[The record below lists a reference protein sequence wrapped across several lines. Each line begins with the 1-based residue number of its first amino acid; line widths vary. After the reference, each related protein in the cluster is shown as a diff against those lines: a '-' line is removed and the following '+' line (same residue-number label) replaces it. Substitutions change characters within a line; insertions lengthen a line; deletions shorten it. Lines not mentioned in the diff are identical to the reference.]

1 MIPLSVPFLNGN
13 EWKYVKDCLDTG
25 WISSAGSYVTQFE
38 QLVADYAGVKYG
50 IACMNGTV
58 GLHIAQILSGVTSED
73 HVIAPNITFIAT
85 LNAIKYT
92 GASPILIDVDTR
104 SWQMDLELLESFLQ
118 ENVVFKE
125 VDGQIYSFNKETNK
139 RIKAIMPVHVLG
151 NIGDME
157 QLQEIATSY
166 HLDIIEDSTEA
177 LGSLH
182 NGKHAGSFGKFGV
195 FSFNGNKIIS
205 TGGGGVIV
213 TNDEALAQK
222 AKHLTTQAKVS
233 AMEYLHDE
241 VGYNYRLVNVLAAIG
256 VAQMEQF
263 PTLLENKK
271 IMDDYYRSELSG
283 IGDIEFQKKSMGKI
297 KNVAGEGRTVLFV
310 SHNMQAVQSLC
321 KSAMYM
327 KAGRVT
333 DIGPT
338 ATVINNYLS
347 REIRNSME
355 RRWVLG
361 VDAPGNDK
369 VRLMSAEIVTASAAD
384 SSIISVNT
392 AFNIKFEIKK
402 KEPKIINCNPAH
414 TSKSRIQ
421 AVFFYL
427 LKKIVNYRPKLHAQ
441 N

>member
-1 MIPLSVPFLNGN
+1 MIPLSVPHLAGN

-25 WISSAGSYVTQFE
+25 WISSAGSYVSQFE

-50 IACMNGTV
+50 VACMNGTV

-92 GASPILIDVDTR
+92 GASPILIDVDPQN
-104 SWQMDLELLESFLQ
+104 WQMDLELLESFLQ

-125 VDGQIYSFNKETNK
+125 VEGKIYSFNKETNK

-166 HLDIIEDSTEA
+166 HIDIIEDSTEA
-177 LGSLH
+177 LGSLYK
-182 NGKHAGSFGKFGV
+182 GKHAGSFGKFGV

-263 PTLLENKK
+263 PILLENKK
-271 IMDDYYRSELSG
+271 RMDSYYRSELSG
-283 IGDIEFQKKSMGKI
+283 IGDIEFQMVLPCVEANCWLFTFKTKYMRLLLDYLNLNDIQSRPFWVPMNQLEMFEDDIYVTKSNNSLEIYNTSISIPSSAGITKAEMARVVQTI
-297 KNVAGEGRTVLFV
+297 KTF
-310 SHNMQAVQSLC
+310 
-321 KSAMYM
+321 Y
-327 KAGRVT
+327 
-333 DIGPT
+333 
-338 ATVINNYLS
+338 
-347 REIRNSME
+347 
-355 RRWVLG
+355 
-361 VDAPGNDK
+361 
-369 VRLMSAEIVTASAAD
+369 
-384 SSIISVNT
+384 
-392 AFNIKFEIKK
+392 
-402 KEPKIINCNPAH
+402 
-414 TSKSRIQ
+414 SRI
-421 AVFFYL
+421 YIT
-427 LKKIVNYRPKLHAQ
+427 KK
-441 N
+441 

>member
-1 MIPLSVPFLNGN
+1 MIPLSIPHLAGN

-25 WISSAGSYVTQFE
+25 WISSAGSYVSQFE
-38 QLVADYAGVKYG
+38 QLVADYAGVQYG
-50 IACMNGTV
+50 VACMNGTV

-92 GASPILIDVDTR
+92 GASPILIDVDTQ

-125 VDGQIYSFNKETNK
+125 VEGKIYSFNKETNK

-157 QLQEIATSY
+157 QLQELADSY
-166 HLDIIEDSTEA
+166 HIDIIEDSTEA
-177 LGSLH
+177 LGSLYK
-182 NGKHAGSFGKFGV
+182 GKHAGSFGTFGV

-263 PTLLENKK
+263 PILLENKK
-271 IMDDYYRSELSG
+271 RMDSYYRSELSG
-283 IGDIEFQKKSMGKI
+283 IGDIEFQM
-297 KNVAGEGRTVLFV
+297 VLPCVEANCWLFTFKTKYMRELLDYLN
-310 SHNMQAVQSLC
+310 SNGVQSRPFWVPMNQLEMF
-321 KSAMYM
+321 KNDLYVTENNNSNEIYQTSISIPSSAGITKEEM
-327 KAGRVT
+327 
-333 DIGPT
+333 
-338 ATVINNYLS
+338 ATV
-347 REIRNSME
+347 
-355 RRWVLG
+355 V
-361 VDAPGNDK
+361 K
-369 VRLMSAEIVTASAAD
+369 T
-384 SSIISVNT
+384 
-392 AFNIKFEIKK
+392 IKTFY
-402 KEPKIINCNPAH
+402 
-414 TSKSRIQ
+414 SK
-421 AVFFYL
+421 L
-427 LKKIVNYRPKLHAQ
+427 
-441 N
+441 

>member
-1 MIPLSVPFLNGN
+1 MIPLSVPHLAGN

-25 WISSAGSYVTQFE
+25 WISSAGSYVSQFE

-50 IACMNGTV
+50 VACMNGTV

-92 GASPILIDVDTR
+92 GASPILIDVNTR

-125 VDGQIYSFNKETNK
+125 VEGKLYSFNKETNK

-151 NIGDME
+151 NIGDMDK
-157 QLQEIATSY
+157 LQELATSY
-166 HLDIIEDSTEA
+166 HIDIIEDSTEA
-177 LGSLH
+177 LGSLYK
-182 NGKHAGSFGKFGV
+182 GKHAGSFGKFGV

-213 TNDEALAQK
+213 TNDEELAQK

-271 IMDDYYRSELSG
+271 RMDDYYRSALSG
-283 IGDIEFQKKSMGKI
+283 IGDIEFQM
-297 KNVAGEGRTVLFV
+297 VLPCVEANCWLFTFKTKYMRELLDYLN
-310 SHNMQAVQSLC
+310 SNGVQSRPFWVPMNQLEMF
-321 KSAMYM
+321 KNDIYVTENNNSNEIYQTSISIPSSAGITKEEM
-327 KAGRVT
+327 
-333 DIGPT
+333 
-338 ATVINNYLS
+338 ATV
-347 REIRNSME
+347 
-355 RRWVLG
+355 VQ
-361 VDAPGNDK
+361 
-369 VRLMSAEIVTASAAD
+369 T
-384 SSIISVNT
+384 
-392 AFNIKFEIKK
+392 IKTFY
-402 KEPKIINCNPAH
+402 
-414 TSKSRIQ
+414 SK
-421 AVFFYL
+421 F
-427 LKKIVNYRPKLHAQ
+427 
-441 N
+441 